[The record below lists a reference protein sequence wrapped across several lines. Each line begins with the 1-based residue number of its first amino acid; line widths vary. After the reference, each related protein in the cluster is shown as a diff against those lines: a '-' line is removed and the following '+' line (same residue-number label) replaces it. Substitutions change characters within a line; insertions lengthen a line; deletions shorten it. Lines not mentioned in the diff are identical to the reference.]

1 MSNKYVSGDLT
12 TVIAKDVSGD
22 LTTDIAKDV
31 SGDFTTEIAKEVT
44 GDPTSSRPSS
54 PAYSGSG
61 WVNFFIYRSFTANSN
76 PCKWRCSLVC
86 DYPPPVSSYKPTDG
100 SRNVPSTG
108 EDWSNF
114 YTDEV

>member
-31 SGDFTTEIAKEVT
+31 SGDFTTEIAKKVS
-44 GDPTSSRPSS
+44 GNPTSSRPSF

-61 WVNFFIYRSFTANSN
+61 WENFFIYRYFTANSN
-76 PCKWRCSLVC
+76 PCKWRCNWVC
-86 DYPPPVSSYKPTDG
+86 DYPPPVSSYGPTDG
-100 SRNVPSTG
+100 FRNVPSTG